1 MSGCKK
7 IQKDVLIINLL
18 IPLLVG
24 GLSSLLSGNSR
35 DFYSTINTPAF
46 APPGIVFPIVW
57 TILYLL
63 MGVSSYIIYTSG
75 SEQTKDAMTIY
86 AIQLFLNFAWSI
98 IFFRFREFGLAF
110 LWLIL
115 LWILILLMIIKFSQI
130 NKIAALLQIPYL
142 LWVTFAG
149 VLNLA
154 IFLLNSL

>member
-7 IQKDVLIINLL
+7 IQKDVLVINLL

-35 DFYSTINTPAF
+35 EFYSTINTPDF

-57 TILYLL
+57 PILYLL
-63 MGVSSYIIYTSG
+63 MGISSYIIYTSG
-75 SEQTKDAMTIY
+75 SEQTKDAMISY
-86 AIQLFLNFAWSI
+86 AIQLFFNFAWSI
-98 IFFRFREFGLAF
+98 IFFRFHEFGLAF

-115 LWILILLMIIKFSQI
+115 LWVSILLMIIKFSKI
-130 NKIAALLQIPYL
+130 NKVAALLQIPYL

-154 IFLLNSL
+154 IFLLN